1 MFLKIG
7 FKFQSIDMQKVIFV
21 NYIHVL
27 RQKVMK
33 LLKML
38 LMV

>member
-7 FKFQSIDMQKVIFV
+7 FKFQSIDMQKVIFM
-21 NYIHVL
+21 NYIHIL
-27 RQKVMK
+27 RQKVLK